1 MAHREIESIRLQS
14 RAEVLRIQKDAQSHV
29 SHMEGR
35 MNELIEINQQMSNKM
50 DEQSHIIETMAR
62 QIDNQNAVIAQM
74 QSDAMRSSPRAVDAT
89 EFPIHTPVGRQILQ
103 PVSAIGFGMSD
114 GLLPY
119 AQDAVQ
125 PQPSA
130 KPLGSAGEKQMGF
143 GHKGK
148 KGSKVSKESSSPK
161 HSGTEAMLSQLK
173 LMVQNLEARIPKPS
187 SPKASSEKS
196 KASSKSSH
204 SSSSSDSKRGGGSP
218 GGSDGGGSER
228 SKHSSSRSSSS
239 DSDQD
244 EYKKEKRVMRVKG
257 YDAMRLPII
266 PKNGAEARG
275 YRNSIYSAV
284 CKLAKKDESKVFSWI
299 SKCNSA
305 LTPGE
310 IVSGEFPILDRII
323 GHKLL
328 ESSRGTRFSLDFQ
341 TVQESHQ
348 KKGKQPSGRL
358 LLWTIFQKFKLDKDR
373 GAGGLQCRS
382 ITCLP

>member
-1 MAHREIESIRLQS
+1 
-14 RAEVLRIQKDAQSHV
+14 
-29 SHMEGR
+29 
-35 MNELIEINQQMSNKM
+35 
-50 DEQSHIIETMAR
+50 
-62 QIDNQNAVIAQM
+62 
-74 QSDAMRSSPRAVDAT
+74 
-89 EFPIHTPVGRQILQ
+89 
-103 PVSAIGFGMSD
+103 
-114 GLLPY
+114 
-119 AQDAVQ
+119 
-125 PQPSA
+125 
-130 KPLGSAGEKQMGF
+130 
-143 GHKGK
+143 
-148 KGSKVSKESSSPK
+148 
-161 HSGTEAMLSQLK
+161 MLSQLK

-218 GGSDGGGSER
+218 GGSDGGGSDR

-244 EYKKEKRVMRVKG
+244 EYKTEKRVMRVKG
-257 YDAMRLPII
+257 YDAMKLPII
-266 PKNGAEARG
+266 PKNAAEARG
-275 YRNSIYSAV
+275 YRNSIFSAV
-284 CKLAKKDESKVFSWI
+284 CKLAKKDESQVFSWI

-310 IVSGEFPILDRII
+310 IVSGEFPILDRIV

-373 GAGGLQCRS
+373 GSAMSQHRLLALKIEGATIKSLVEFKSKFDYIAGSLEQVDMPADSALRS
-382 ITCLP
+382 LLFENLKGHRKLALAIDKFREARSGSSKRTWNWLYQKMEEAIEIEQLDG